1 MNTVPNGLVSVVDK
15 PTILVVEDEAIIS
28 RDIVMTLEAMH
39 YHPVCAVMTAD
50 DAITKAREH
59 TPDVILMDINIHGT
73 MDGIDAARI
82 IRDELHI
89 PVVFVTSCGDEAT
102 IARAQESTPYGF
114 VLKPFSD
121 RDLKVAVD
129 CALSKKATETPV
141 IQHGDWYR
149 FTAKES

>member
-1 MNTVPNGLVSVVDK
+1 MNAVLNELVSVVDK

-28 RDIVMTLEAMH
+28 RDIVMTLEALH
-39 YHPVCAVMTAD
+39 YHPVCAVRNAD

-59 TPDVILMDINIHGT
+59 VPDVILMDIHIHGT
-73 MDGIDAARI
+73 MDGIGAARI

-89 PVVFVTSCGDEAT
+89 PVIFVTSCGDEAT
-102 IARAQESTPYGF
+102 IARAQESTPYGY

-129 CALSKKATETPV
+129 SALSKKAAETPEM
-141 IQHGDWYR
+141 QHGDWR
-149 FTAKES
+149 SLTAKES